1 LGISCKDNADSFP
14 NTGGRASR
22 RIRVFGCE
30 LAEMSGAD
38 IAASLRY
45 GLVEM
50 DPVQV
55 KDAEKLTPE
64 LP

>member
-1 LGISCKDNADSFP
+1 
-14 NTGGRASR
+14 
-22 RIRVFGCE
+22 
-30 LAEMSGAD
+30 MSGAD